1 MVEDKVEGISNK
13 DIDSII
19 EKMIASACERNFE
32 DTDYIKN
39 GVRYC
44 GKCNTP
50 KEKLITYKGVSR
62 ICPVN
67 CECKQKRIEEAI
79 AKEEREKKIE
89 RMKRRRKEGFSDE
102 DMIQWTFETDDNQNP
117 GVTNAMLNYVNKFE
131 EFKKMGYGLLLYGS
145 VGTGKTFA
153 AAEVVNALIDKGY
166 CCLMTNFSRII
177 NTMWSVE
184 DKQAY
189 LDDLN
194 KYELL
199 VIDDLSSERQTEY
212 MKDMVFQIIDARYR
226 ANLPMIITTNVDASE
241 LQGDLVQTRV
251 YNRLQERCLFL
262 KVEASNKRVKRGIDN
277 AKTARKLLGL
287 E

>member
-1 MVEDKVEGISNK
+1 MEGIEKK
-13 DIDSII
+13 DLDSLI
-19 EKMIASACERNFE
+19 EKMIADACERNVE
-32 DTDYIKN
+32 ETDYIKN

-50 KEKLITYKGVSR
+50 KEKLMTYKGVSR
-62 ICPVN
+62 LCPIN
-67 CECKQKRIEEAI
+67 CECKQKRIQEE
-79 AKEEREKKIE
+79 EEQERREKKIE
-89 RMKRRRKEGFSDE
+89 QMKRRRKEGFSDE
-102 DMIQWTFETDDNQNP
+102 DMIQWTFEKDDNQNP
-117 GVTNAMLNYVNKFE
+117 GVTNTMRKYVE
-131 EFKKMGYGLLLYGS
+131 EFEKFKEMGYGLLLYGS

-177 NTMWSVE
+177 NTMWSIE

-199 VIDDLSSERQTEY
+199 VIDDLSSERQTQY
-212 MKDMVFQIIDARYR
+212 MQDMVFQIIDARYR
-226 ANLPMIITTNVDASE
+226 ANLPMIITTNVDATE
-241 LQGDLVQTRV
+241 LQGDMMQTRV

-262 KVEASNKRVKRGIDN
+262 KVESSNKRVKRGIDN